1 MTLDDADRPAPPPD
15 AAPMTAVPIDDHAR
29 WRYPADARLLAEL
42 MASDQV
48 RKRLESPA
56 YEVARQTSRTGML
69 AGAVM
74 VDPAVLPHLAE
85 AVEGIRR
92 EFPQVQH
99 VDCFVYSSGEMNAFI
114 TPGRTGTFIALSS
127 AAVNHLD
134 AAELKYVLGHEFGHA
149 AFGHLDVLAGALLA
163 DPALPPAEATRICAW
178 QRAAEISADRMGLAV
193 CGSLAAAARAL
204 FKVASGI
211 VSNMVVASPESFAAQ
226 WQRLVDEVIT
236 EGDRGF
242 HHISHPFPPLRMRAM
257 LLFSEAMAAGGGP
270 RIDEANTAIDAMLA
284 MMEPAGKGG
293 TLADPLLRD
302 LFFWGG
308 LLVALADG
316 YVSPSEW
323 QRLATVTPTGI
334 DLQATIA
341 AAGQD
346 DAACWE
352 HFRAAFRGRRRKFSG
367 LELHRVIY
375 GLYDVASADG
385 KVTDGEMAR
394 LRKLAE
400 AIGVVPEACDHIAE
414 QYQRERQRDG
424 G

>member
-1 MTLDDADRPAPPPD
+1 MQPPVQ
-15 AAPMTAVPIDDHAR
+15 AAVPIDDHAR
-29 WRYPADARLLAEL
+29 WRYPADARLLAEI
-42 MASDQV
+42 MASDAI
-48 RKRLESPA
+48 RSRLGSPA
-56 YEVARQTSRTGML
+56 YELARQTSRTGML

-74 VDPAVLPHLAE
+74 VDPGVLPHLAE

-99 VDCFVYSSGEMNAFI
+99 VDCFVYNSGDMNAFI
-114 TPGRTGTFIALSS
+114 TPGRTGTFIALAS

-134 AAELKYVLGHEFGHA
+134 AAELQYVLGHEFGHA

-193 CGSLAAAARAL
+193 CGSLTAAARAL

-211 VSNMVVASPESFAAQ
+211 VSNLVVASPESFAAQ

-257 LLFSEAMAAGGGP
+257 LLFSEAMAAGGGE
-270 RIDEANTAIDAMLA
+270 RIDAANEAIDGMLA
-284 MMEPAGKGG
+284 MMEPAGRGG

-323 QRLATVTPTGI
+323 QRLATVTPPGI
-334 DLQATIA
+334 DLAATA
-341 AAGQD
+341 AAAATD
-346 DAACWE
+346 DAPCWE
-352 HFRAAFRGRRRKFSG
+352 RFTAAFRGRRKKFTG
-367 LELHRVIY
+367 LELHRVMY
-375 GLYDVASADG
+375 GLHDVASADG
-385 KVTDGEMAR
+385 TVSDGEMAR
-394 LRKLAE
+394 LRQLAE
-400 AIGVVPEACDHIAE
+400 RLGVVPEACDHIAE

-424 G
+424 R

>member
-1 MTLDDADRPAPPPD
+1 MTHDDADRSSPPD
-15 AAPMTAVPIDDHAR
+15 AGPITAVAIDDHAR

-42 MASDQV
+42 MANDQV

-163 DPALPPAEATRICAW
+163 DPALPPGEATRICAW

-211 VSNMVVASPESFAAQ
+211 VSNLVVASPESFAAQ

-242 HHISHPFPPLRMRAM
+242 HHVSHPFPPLRMRAM
-257 LLFSEAMAAGGGP
+257 LLFSEAMKAGGGG
-270 RIDEANTAIDAMLA
+270 RIDEANAAIDAMLA
-284 MMEPAGKGG
+284 MMEPAGRGG

-308 LLVALADG
+308 LIVALADG

-323 QRLATVTPTGI
+323 QRLATVTPTGV
-334 DLQATIA
+334 DLQAAVA

-352 HFRAAFRGRRRKFSG
+352 HFQGAFRGRRRKFSG